1 MNVKSNN
8 CNNLYVF
15 SKNEFKIYN
24 IISVKIKAT
33 NKIAYSINKSNRR
46 KNNIRMLNIIKI
58 M

>member
-15 SKNEFKIYN
+15 SKNEFKIYI
-24 IISVKIKAT
+24 IISVKIKAS